1 MDLCKER
8 SLSVEKLKSA
18 GKRLRTHRLFQDPF
32 ILFLIITS
40 LVVVTVF
47 IIYPLFCILKTSIY
61 YKGVFSLET
70 FKSTLATSGF
80 KVAFWNSMKL
90 GFGSAITSTLV
101 GFIFAY
107 QEAYVASRLK
117 PLYSIVSLMPV
128 ISPPFVLSLSAI
140 LLLGKRGLITYSLL
154 HITNA
159 NIYGYGGLILVQ
171 TLAFSRYRP

>member
-1 MDLCKER
+1 M
-8 SLSVEKLKSA
+8 EKLKSA

-107 QEAYVASRLK
+107 QEAVRTVSVGDPSARQARVDHILAVA
-117 PLYSIVSLMPV
+117 YN
-128 ISPPFVLSLSAI
+128 
-140 LLLGKRGLITYSLL
+140 KREYLWLWRFDPCADTGVFPGIG
-154 HITNA
+154 HD
-159 NIYGYGGLILVQ
+159 V
-171 TLAFSRYRP
+171 

>member
-90 GFGSAITSTLV
+90 GFSSAITSTLV

-117 PLYSIVSLMPV
+117 SPSYRVLPLPV
-128 ISPPFVLSLSAI
+128 ISPPILLSLSA
-140 LLLGKRGLITYSLL
+140 LFPPRQNGRLT
-154 HITNA
+154 
-159 NIYGYGGLILVQ
+159 
-171 TLAFSRYRP
+171 